1 MELMKLMEDW
11 NGYVSASDIQR
22 PEGYERRL
30 VEVIDLL
37 SNSKGLPAYKHE
49 YLLREALTTS
59 DFPHLFGDVLDR
71 QMLAAYKA
79 TPPVWQPYT
88 KLSTVPRIAP
98 QVGGYRFA
106 MRGGDEH
113 LDIVA
118 EKGEYLA
125 SDRNADRYA
134 LSVNKYGRQFDI
146 SWEAII
152 NDDLSALQDTPVRF
166 AMAAQRTEHRVV
178 VNMYAYDLAGG
189 IAHVV
194 GGPLYSTLAAELN
207 ETAALLTIANLETAL
222 EVMAGRTDAAGEPI
236 YCRAKYLVVPPAL
249 EMTARQILTSATKM
263 WLAGATTIAGAPDV
277 PYPTTNVVSQ
287 YGLQLIVDPYLP
299 AAATANGSAASQNSQ
314 WYLFA
319 DPNDIRVLEAAHLA
333 GHERP
338 EICMKASDKESVGGG
353 AIGPMGG
360 DFATDNIFYRVRLIF
375 GATTLD
381 WRGSYMGGSIG

>member
-11 NGYVSASDIQR
+11 TGYVSASDITR
-22 PEGYERRL
+22 PDGYERRL
-30 VEVIDLL
+30 TEVVDLL
-37 SNSKGLPAYKHE
+37 SNAKNLPAYKHK

-79 TPPVWQPYT
+79 TEPVWKPYT

-134 LSVNKYGRQFDI
+134 LSVDKYGRQFDI

-152 NDDLSALQDTPVRF
+152 NDDLSALTDTPMRF

-207 ETAALLTIANLETAL
+207 EAAGLLTIANLETAL

-249 EMTARQILTSATKM
+249 EMTARQILTSANKM
-263 WLAGATTIAGAPDV
+263 WTAAAGAAIA
-277 PYPTTNVVSQ
+277 YPTTNVVSQ

-314 WYLFA
+314 WYLFT
-319 DPNDIRVLEAAHLA
+319 DPNDIRVLEAAHLS
-333 GHERP
+333 GHEAP
-338 EICMKASDKESVGGG
+338 EICMKASDKVTVGGG
-353 AIGPMGG
+353 SINPMGG
-360 DFATDNIFYRVRLIF
+360 DFVTDNVFYRVRLVF